1 MPSYQ
6 SYLDEAHSIARDA
19 HLAVLASIS
28 ADNDDI
34 EFSPLVPPVPESTLT
49 SQEEYVRRQ
58 LRTVCVIGL
67 CGEGATPRI
76 AIKEHLDPQVFSAV
90 CNAFVE
96 YAVTLIRPKVE
107 ALAAEAEVAELS
119 RLYQIPDT
127 RPN

>member
-1 MPSYQ
+1 MLSYE
-6 SYLDEAHSIARDA
+6 SYMDEANSIVRTA
-19 HLAVLASIS
+19 HLAVLVSVS

-34 EFSPLVPPVPESTLT
+34 EFCPLYPPVPESTFT

-67 CGEGATPRI
+67 CGEGATPRV
-76 AIKEHLDPQVFSAV
+76 ALKEHLDPQVFRAIGD
-90 CNAFVE
+90 AFVE

-119 RLYQIPDT
+119 RLYQVPDT